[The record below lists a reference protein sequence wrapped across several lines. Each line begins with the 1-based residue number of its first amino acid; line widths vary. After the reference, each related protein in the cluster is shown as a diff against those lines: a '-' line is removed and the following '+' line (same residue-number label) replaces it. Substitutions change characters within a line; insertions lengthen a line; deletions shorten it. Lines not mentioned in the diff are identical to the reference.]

1 MKQGVILCNLGTP
14 SAPTAKAVRQ
24 FLAPFLS
31 DQRVVEL
38 PRILWYPIL
47 YGIILPIR
55 SKRVAH
61 AYQQIWWDGGSPL
74 KVITER
80 QCEKLKLALTNTG
93 TEVAYALTYSEPVL
107 SDAVDSMRSKGID
120 KILVLPLYPQ
130 YSATTTASIYDQ
142 LATYVKRKRNLPAI
156 QIIRDYHNHP
166 LYIDALARSVRE
178 SRLDNASQRHLLL
191 SFHGIPAINVTK
203 GDPYQQHC
211 ETTAQLLADAL
222 NLSSDQWTLSYQSRF
237 GKQEWLQPY
246 TSETLKEFGAKKLAV
261 DVICPAFSADC
272 LETLEEISQENRDIF
287 IEAGGQDFNYI
298 PCLND
303 SDEHILLLRTL
314 VEESFLQIS

>member
-1 MKQGVILCNLGTP
+1 MKQGLILCNLGTP
-14 SAPTAKAVRQ
+14 SSPTAKGVRQ
-24 FLAPFLS
+24 FLAPFLG

-38 PRILWYPIL
+38 PKFLWYPIL

-61 AYQQIWWDGGSPL
+61 AYQQIWWEGGSPL

-80 QCEKLKLALTNTG
+80 QCEKLNAEFSKADLR
-93 TEVAYALTYSEPVL
+93 VSYALTYSEPLLAEVL
-107 SDAVDSMRSKGID
+107 DSMRDEGID
-120 KILVLPLYPQ
+120 KILILPLYPQ

-142 LATYVKRKRNLPAI
+142 LAKYVKRKRNLPAL
-156 QIIRDYHNHP
+156 QIIRDYHDHP
-166 LYIDALARSVRE
+166 LYIEALAKSVRKHRPV
-178 SRLDNASQRHLLL
+178 SDSARHLLL
-191 SFHGIPAINVTK
+191 SFHGIPAVNVKK
-203 GDPYQQHC
+203 GDPYQHHC
-211 ETTAQLLADAL
+211 ETTAQMLADKL
-222 NLSSDQWTLSYQSRF
+222 GLSTDQWTLSYQSRF

-246 TSETLKEFGAKKLAV
+246 TSETLKDLATKNLAV

-287 IEAGGQDFNYI
+287 LEAGGEDFEYI

-303 SDEHILLLRTL
+303 SDEHILLLRSL
-314 VEESFLQIS
+314 VEESFLQFS